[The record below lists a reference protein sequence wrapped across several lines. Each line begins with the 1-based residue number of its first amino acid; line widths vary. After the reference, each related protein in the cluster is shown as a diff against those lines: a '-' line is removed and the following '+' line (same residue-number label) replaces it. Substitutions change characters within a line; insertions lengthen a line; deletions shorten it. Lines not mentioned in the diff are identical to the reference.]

1 MSERKLSRGITSTSN
16 FCAHRL
22 HFSPEKVVVKP
33 TAMNYFFFSIFAGL
47 GLAVAVVPWF
57 AQGEESARWGM
68 TAFGV
73 VFAAIGFGGMFWKR
87 NKLPEIDLQRRM
99 LYPEGIKY
107 DTSDMTDL
115 SAMQG
120 IPLSELERIDVSS
133 RRVSGDKSSYTA
145 YMLDLVFRDG
155 YSCCL
160 LSHGG
165 EKAFIEDA
173 KKLSQVL
180 NMPIDDLEK
189 ESPPPQAISCIAG
202 CGMVIFSIIWLSMSL
217 TFCSFI
223 FTAEFWTKTMTPEYI
238 SKHPEQLMILMPL
251 LFVVIGVFLLGSG
264 IKHLVQA
271 IKKAVKN
278 GI

>member
-1 MSERKLSRGITSTSN
+1 MSQEKNKKLSGGIRTTSS

-22 HFSPEKVVVKP
+22 RFSPEKVVVKP
-33 TAMNYFFFSIFAGL
+33 TAMNYVFFSIFAIL
-47 GLAVAVVPWF
+47 GIGFVAAVWF
-57 AQGEESARWGM
+57 GEGENSARWGA
-68 TAFGV
+68 TAFGA

-99 LYPEGIKY
+99 LYPEGRKY
-107 DTSDMTDL
+107 DTSDMTNISTL
-115 SAMQG
+115 HG
-120 IPLSELERIDVSS
+120 IPLSELERIDVST
-133 RRVSGDKSSYTA
+133 RHVSGDKSSYTA
-145 YMLDLVFRDG
+145 YMLDLVFKDG
-155 YSCCL
+155 YSCRL

-165 EKAFIEDA
+165 EDAFAEDA

-238 SKHPEQLMILMPL
+238 SKHPEQLMILMPM
-251 LFVVIGVFLLGSG
+251 LFVVIGVFLLISG
-264 IKHLVQA
+264 VKHLIHA
-271 IKKAVKN
+271 AKKR
-278 GI
+278 